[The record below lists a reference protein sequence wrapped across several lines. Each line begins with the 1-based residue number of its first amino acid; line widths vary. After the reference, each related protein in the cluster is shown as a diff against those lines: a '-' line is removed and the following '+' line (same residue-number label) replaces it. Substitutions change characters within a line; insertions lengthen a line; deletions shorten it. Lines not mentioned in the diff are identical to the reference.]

1 MTRQVPAD
9 ASRSQARQA
18 AIILKVA
25 HAMSAHGVAALPRN
39 YELFYEALSGRLPQL
54 SRELPELGHNPQQ
67 DLLDALGLKHHL
79 VSHAALAADR
89 ARAAAQE
96 ALADMASTLKLA
108 LAQKQSFKTELD
120 HFAGRLAADPVV
132 GLSEFADD
140 AARLREAAGRL
151 MNEENAL
158 QHALETSA
166 QRMAELERDLAESHR
181 SLTRDPATGLPN
193 RLALTAK
200 LDSILETER
209 TDRPVALLL
218 VSVEGLREMAEHHG
232 GTVASKALT
241 KLSAL
246 FRKSIK
252 KNDFVARVGQQDF
265 AVVCRDVSVEN
276 AEAIGRRLCQS
287 VEELKVTLPG
297 RAHTAETLSLAA
309 GITIAQPASTSADL
323 LTQAELAL
331 AGVRDGAGILSY
343 SAALGRDRGRTYG
356 QNAA

>member
-9 ASRSQARQA
+9 AGRSQARQA

-25 HAMSAHGVAALPRN
+25 HAMSAHGIAALPRN

-54 SRELPELGHNPQQ
+54 SRELAALGHNPQQ
-67 DLLDALGLKHHL
+67 DSLDALGLKHHL

-89 ARAAAQE
+89 TRAAAQE
-96 ALADMASTLKLA
+96 ILADMAGKLKLA
-108 LAQKQSFKTELD
+108 LTQKQTFKIELD
-120 HFAGRLAADPVV
+120 RFAGRLAADPVA
-132 GLSEFADD
+132 GLSDFADD
-140 AARLREAAGRL
+140 AARLRQTAGRL

-166 QRMAELERDLAESHR
+166 QRMAEFEGDLAESRR
-181 SLTRDPATGLPN
+181 SLTRDAATGLPN

-209 TDRPVALLL
+209 ADQPIALLL
-218 VSVEGLREMAEHHG
+218 VSVQGLHEMAERHG
-232 GTVASKALT
+232 GAVAAKALA
-241 KLSAL
+241 KVSAL

-252 KNDFVARVGQQDF
+252 KNDFVARAGQQEF
-265 AVVCRDVSVEN
+265 AFVCRDVSLEN
-276 AEAIGRRLCQS
+276 AEAIAGRLRQS
-287 VEELKVTLPG
+287 VEELKFTLPG

-309 GITIAQPASTSADL
+309 GITIAQPASTSADVIN
-323 LTQAELAL
+323 QAELAL
-331 AGVRDGAGILSY
+331 AGARDGAGILGY
-343 SAALGRDRGRTYG
+343 SAALGRDDVRTYG

>member
-1 MTRQVPAD
+1 
-9 ASRSQARQA
+9 
-18 AIILKVA
+18 
-25 HAMSAHGVAALPRN
+25 
-39 YELFYEALSGRLPQL
+39 
-54 SRELPELGHNPQQ
+54 
-67 DLLDALGLKHHL
+67 
-79 VSHAALAADR
+79 
-89 ARAAAQE
+89 
-96 ALADMASTLKLA
+96 
-108 LAQKQSFKTELD
+108 
-120 HFAGRLAADPVV
+120 
-132 GLSEFADD
+132 
-140 AARLREAAGRL
+140 
-151 MNEENAL
+151 
-158 QHALETSA
+158 
-166 QRMAELERDLAESHR
+166 MAELEGDLAESRR

-209 TDRPVALLL
+209 TDQPVAMLL

-265 AVVCRDVSVEN
+265 AFVCRDASVEN
-276 AEAIGRRLCQS
+276 AEAIVRRLCQS

-331 AGVRDGAGILSY
+331 AGARDGAGILCY